1 MIYLNNNTD
10 NQIMFIPRSSVSGKE
25 TIEVVKGYEEGFN
38 EGYNEG
44 QETQKDKLL
53 NLYVTENGV
62 YNREDGYGTIT
73 VDVLA
78 NGGGL
83 TDEEK
88 ENINT
93 AFEDLYNKYDGLQ
106 EYVSEVDE
114 KVNTSIEGINTDITE
129 ITGSIESLNTD
140 ITEITGTIEGINTT
154 LDDIQENY
162 LQKDNLKTIN
172 GNVLIGEGDIFI
184 ESEGAKIIEL
194 TQEEYDNLTEKFD
207 DTLYIIT
214 DAPVIDVPDT
224 SNFATQDYVDE
235 KIGNIETILDSIIG
249 EQNGGD
255 DNNPSIFPLNN

>member
-10 NQIMFIPRSSVSGKE
+10 KQTIFIPRSSVSGKE

-78 NGGGL
+78 TGGGL

-114 KVNTSIEGINTDITE
+114 KVNTSIE
-129 ITGSIESLNTD
+129 SLNTD

-162 LQKDNLKTIN
+162 LQKGNLKTVN

-194 TQEEYDNLTEKFD
+194 TQEEYDNLTEKFN

-214 DAPVIDVPDT
+214 DAPTMDVPDT

-235 KIGNIETILDSIIG
+235 KIGNIETILDNIIG
-249 EQNGGD
+249 ETNGGD